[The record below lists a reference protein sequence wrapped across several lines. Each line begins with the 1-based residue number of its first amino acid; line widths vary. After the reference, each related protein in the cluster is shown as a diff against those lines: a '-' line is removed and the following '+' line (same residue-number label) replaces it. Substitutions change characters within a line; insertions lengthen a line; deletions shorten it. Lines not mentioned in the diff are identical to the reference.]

1 MIIRTG
7 LNLGINI
14 VISKWEILETKQF
27 KLVRVRS
34 LDGEIHYVIREF
46 KIHERFTG
54 DEGFDE
60 SVAKIKTKT
69 EASKLLFLVR
79 NE

>member
-1 MIIRTG
+1 MLSVGGLVLVSKQLRMI
-7 LNLGINI
+7 
-14 VISKWEILETKQF
+14 
-27 KLVRVRS
+27 RVRS

-46 KIHERFTG
+46 KIHERFTE